1 MDISTAMSERALAQ
15 KRLSE
20 NAFDLEAMSM
30 LNRAQERVCSSF
42 NIYMIIY
49 LASSL
54 KVIWGLI
61 IQYMLCTVGQEL
73 FLERIKIE
81 KIICPHRIYNQSNV

>member
-42 NIYMIIY
+42 FF
-49 LASSL
+49 
-54 KVIWGLI
+54 LI
-61 IQYMLCTVGQEL
+61 IMYLQPT
-73 FLERIKIE
+73 
-81 KIICPHRIYNQSNV
+81 HTNVPVLMSK